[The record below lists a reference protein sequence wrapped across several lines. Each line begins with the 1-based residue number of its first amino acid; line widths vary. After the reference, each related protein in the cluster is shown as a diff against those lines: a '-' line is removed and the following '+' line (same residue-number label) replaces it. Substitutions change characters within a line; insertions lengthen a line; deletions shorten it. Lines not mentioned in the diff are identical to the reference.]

1 MKITRMNTLPN
12 APDIT
17 RLAIAI
23 QVELLWRSIP
33 SKEKIVRQIFVNC
46 YYSFVDRLAAEKIMR
61 AYVRVPQPVLSTM
74 LRRFINLEML
84 GAKEETFGR

>member
-1 MKITRMNTLPN
+1 MNTLPN

-23 QVELLWRSIP
+23 HVELLWRSIP
-33 SKEKIVRQIFVNC
+33 SKEKLSGKFCKLLLQL
-46 YYSFVDRLAAEKIMR
+46 RLAAEKIMR
-61 AYVRVPQPVLSTM
+61 AYIRVPQPVLSTM

-84 GAKEETFGR
+84 GAKEETFDR